1 MVDEAVDHGGSN
13 DVVAAENLALPAE
26 GLIGRDDQ
34 AGPLIPGGHQLE
46 EEVGGLGLKRNVAD
60 FVNHQERIAAKP
72 GEFGV
77 DAPGV
82 VSLGEPCYPFGGGG
96 EQHPMTG
103 LTRAYRQADR
113 KMSLPGARRGP
124 KTRRYRGR

>member
-13 DVVAAENLALPAE
+13 DVVAAENLAPPAE

-96 EQHPMTG
+96 E
-103 LTRAYRQADR
+103 
-113 KMSLPGARRGP
+113 
-124 KTRRYRGR
+124 

>member
-1 MVDEAVDHGGSN
+1 MAAATTSSPPKTSPHRPKALL
-13 DVVAAENLALPAE
+13 DVTIKLARSYRE
-26 GLIGRDDQ
+26 
-34 AGPLIPGGHQLE
+34 GHQLE